1 VVVTLVYVASG
12 LLCFW
17 LGRSRGIAAGR
28 GHGRRLRTGLAGI
41 ALSAPPQCQVES
53 RHFCLRVEVL
63 SPDPVNPVRL
73 MVLDHLAH
81 GIGAA
86 QMPMT
91 QFTEHTAMLDA
102 LARLR
107 ARAT

>member
-17 LGRSRGIAAGR
+17 LGGR
-28 GHGRRLRTGLAGI
+28 GGCCWPSWRGRCTGLAGF

-73 MVLDHLAH
+73 MVIDHLAH

-86 QMPMT
+86 QMP
-91 QFTEHTAMLDA
+91 
-102 LARLR
+102 R
-107 ARAT
+107 